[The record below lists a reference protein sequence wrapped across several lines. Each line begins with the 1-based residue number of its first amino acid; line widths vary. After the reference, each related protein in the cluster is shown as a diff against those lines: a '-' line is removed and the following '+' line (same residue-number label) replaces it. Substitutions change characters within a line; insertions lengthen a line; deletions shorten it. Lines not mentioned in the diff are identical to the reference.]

1 MQSQEARTPDLFD
14 AYFKYVEDTEPPI
27 VFHRWALLTSIGA
40 LLGRNYYMDHGHWKV
55 YPTLYTMFIGS
66 PGTRKSTAIKMVKK
80 ILIGAGY
87 DTIAADKVTKEKFL
101 VDLDGTHGEG
111 ASNGTETKGFDK
123 ATAENLWGL
132 DGENDDP
139 RECFIMA
146 DEFND
151 FIGINN
157 IDFISLLGSLWDFDG
172 VYQSK
177 TKHGKSVRIPA
188 PTISILGGN
197 TPQNF
202 TLAFPPE
209 LLGQGFLSRILL
221 IHGEQSERRITF
233 PAPPDPQETE
243 ALIAFFKTLQ
253 LKVRGQATISTGA
266 LKLLDEIYQ
275 QWTDLEDVRFKHYS
289 TRRFTQ
295 LLKVSL
301 ILSAARLSTD
311 IMELDILRANTILA
325 AAEFKMPSAL
335 GEFGKGRNSDT
346 AQVILEVLKEADQPL
361 TAKEIWKL
369 VSKDFGNGKMTELAQ
384 LLQGMVEADKL
395 IHLPQ
400 KGFLPR
406 AARVRKQVHVDW
418 SLLTDEE
425 RRGLG

>member
-1 MQSQEARTPDLFD
+1 MQSQEARNYPDLFD

-27 VFHRWALLTSIGA
+27 TFHRWALLTSIGA

-80 ILIGAGY
+80 ILIGSGY

-101 VDLDGTHGEG
+101 VDLDGTHAEAGSGED
-111 ASNGTETKGFDK
+111 SSKGFDK
-123 ATAENLWGL
+123 TTAENLWGM
-132 DGENDDP
+132 DGGDDTA

-177 TKHGKSVRIPA
+177 TKHGKSVRIPS

-202 TLAFPPE
+202 ALAFPPE
-209 LLGQGFLSRILL
+209 VLGQGFLSRILL
-221 IHGEQSERRITF
+221 IHGDQSERRITF
-233 PAPPDPQETE
+233 PTPPDPKETE
-243 ALIAFFKTLQ
+243 ALTAFFKTLQ
-253 LKVRGQATISTGA
+253 LKIRGEATILPGA

-275 QWTDLEDVRFKHYS
+275 NWTDLEDVRFKHYS

-295 LLKVSL
+295 LLKLCL
-301 ILSAARLSTD
+301 ILSAARVSTTISD
-311 IMELDILRANTILA
+311 LDVIKANTVLA

-346 AQVILEVLKEADQPL
+346 AQIILEFLQEADQPM
-361 TAKEIWKL
+361 TAKDIWKV
-369 VSKDFGNGKMTELAQ
+369 VSKDIGKLTDLAT
-384 LLQGMVEADKL
+384 LLQGMVEAEKL
-395 IHLPQ
+395 IHIPQ
-400 KGFLPR
+400 KGFLPK
-406 AARVRKQVHVDW
+406 AARVRKQIHVDYT
-418 SLLTDEE
+418 LLTNEE